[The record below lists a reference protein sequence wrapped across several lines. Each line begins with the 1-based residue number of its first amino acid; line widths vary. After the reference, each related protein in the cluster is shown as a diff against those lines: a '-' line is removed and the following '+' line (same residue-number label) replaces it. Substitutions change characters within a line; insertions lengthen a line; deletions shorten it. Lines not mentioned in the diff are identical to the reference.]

1 VAHRRHPDDNARV
14 DDSAAR
20 TVTAVV
26 TLDGERL
33 GQVGPFPVATPRW
46 QDVAPVTRELEQ
58 RLGVPAL
65 VLRLVGASGGEG
77 CAGGH
82 VVYHAEALR
91 RPELPLTDGTVRLTE
106 DPLRAAWARA
116 DGLRAALD
124 WATATLRESG
134 RPATGPVEQLRTWN
148 LSGLLRIPT
157 ARGPVWLKTTPP
169 FGADEAG
176 PIALIASV
184 DRELVP
190 TVLGSAPGRLLLEH
204 VPGVDC
210 WGLPDDAMLGAV
222 ARTVAAQARLA
233 GRAGHGLRDCS
244 PRGLGE
250 QVARLLPRI
259 DALTAD
265 ERASAQHLL
274 DRLPDRVAAL
284 ETCGLP
290 ETLVHGDFHPGN
302 WRAEGERT
310 VVVDF
315 SDAYHGHPAFD
326 GLRPQAFLS
335 PARWADV
342 RAVWAGAWS
351 AAVPGSDPL
360 RALDLARPLMHL
372 AYAVRYQE
380 FLDGIERSERV
391 YHEDDPADEVRRAL
405 AAAAL

>member
-1 VAHRRHPDDNARV
+1 M

-33 GQVGPFPVATPRW
+33 GQVGPFPVPTARW
-46 QDVAPVTRELEQ
+46 QDVAPVARELEQ
-58 RLGVPAL
+58 RLEVPVL

-77 CAGGH
+77 CSGGH
-82 VVYHAEALR
+82 VVYHAEAVQ
-91 RPELPLTDGTVRLTE
+91 RPELPLADGTVQLTE

-124 WATATLRESG
+124 WAGATLRVAG

-148 LSGLLRIPT
+148 LSGLVRIPT
-157 ARGPVWLKTTPP
+157 ADGPVWLKTTPP

-184 DRELVP
+184 DGGLVP
-190 TVLGSAPGRLLLEH
+190 TVLGSAPGQLLLDH

-233 GRAGHGLRDCS
+233 GVTDHGLRDGS
-244 PRGLGE
+244 PHRLAE
-250 QVARLLPRI
+250 QVALLLPRI

-265 ERASAQHLL
+265 ERTAAQRLL
-274 DRLPDRVAAL
+274 DRLPDRIAAL
-284 ETCGLP
+284 EACGLP

-302 WRAEGERT
+302 WRADGERT

-315 SDAYHGHPAFD
+315 SDAHHGHPAFD
-326 GLRPQAFLS
+326 GLRPRAFLR
-335 PARWADV
+335 PERWADV

-380 FLDGIERSERV
+380 FLDGIELSERV

-405 AAAAL
+405 AAAAQDTAG